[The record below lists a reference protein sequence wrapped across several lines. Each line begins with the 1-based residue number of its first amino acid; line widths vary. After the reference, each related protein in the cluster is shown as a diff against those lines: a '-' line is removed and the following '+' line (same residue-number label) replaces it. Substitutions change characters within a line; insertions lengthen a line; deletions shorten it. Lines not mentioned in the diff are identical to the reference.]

1 MAAPTFN
8 YQAHRGSGGHV
19 VKSRIFQAA
28 LGDGYEQRTQA
39 GLIGQDRMYKF
50 TAKDEDNTT
59 VEAMENFLDDL
70 NSVRPFYWTRP
81 GSSTPELWIQEGEY
95 RRLNEKASSSDFQV
109 TFKRWYGAEE

>member
-50 TAKDEDNTT
+50 AAKDEDNAT
-59 VEAMENFLDDL
+59 VEAMEDFLDDL